1 MNGNV
6 TALLKPE
13 YIKQGYKLS
22 EDKDFVYLSIPGEVV
37 AVVFS
42 SHSATTPKIEE
53 VIKHKIGSKP

>member
-22 EDKDFVYLSIPGEVV
+22 EDEDFVYLSIPGEVV
-37 AVVFS
+37 AVVFN
-42 SHSATTPKIEE
+42 ARTTTIEKVEE
-53 VIKHKIGSKP
+53 VIKHKNVSKP

>member
-22 EDKDFVYLSIPGEVV
+22 EDEDFVYLSIPGEVV
-37 AVVFS
+37 AVVFNA
-42 SHSATTPKIEE
+42 HTTTIEKVEE
-53 VIKHKIGSKP
+53 VIKHKNGSKP

>member
-13 YIKQGYKLS
+13 YVKQGYKLS
-22 EDKDFVYLSIPGEVV
+22 EDEDFVYLAIPDEVV
-37 AVVFS
+37 AVVFN
-42 SHSATTPKIEE
+42 SHTTTIEKIEE